1 MGAIVENAMHI
12 NAGEQTSTFRQD
24 ESFLLIP
31 ATKGMEI
38 RTTALFNY
46 FHFVRKYGE
55 VNDLNSRYEE
65 DGIHKGIQ
73 NVCLLTPVRKKGSG
87 YISATDLNLLIR
99 DKLNPATYEN
109 SEFIESLK
117 GVPEQGFD
125 YRIGDRVMLCK
136 NHRGSFVNGDM
147 GFITSF
153 EPKALDRDGAM
164 ICNAYTVRFDNPC
177 DVDGECFE
185 MIVSRKT
192 MQSEFALA
200 YAMTVHKS
208 QGSEFKAVVVA
219 FDTGWKQLQQRNLLY
234 TAVTRSKNEC
244 RIVGNMD
251 AVDVA
256 IDTNDIENRNSLLKN
271 RLQHYNNEKYLDI
284 HMTNFGT
291 SGTDCFTE

>member
-1 MGAIVENAMHI
+1 M
-12 NAGEQTSTFRQD
+12 
-24 ESFLLIP
+24 
-31 ATKGMEI
+31 
-38 RTTALFNY
+38 
-46 FHFVRKYGE
+46 
-55 VNDLNSRYEE
+55 
-65 DGIHKGIQ
+65 
-73 NVCLLTPVRKKGSG
+73 
-87 YISATDLNLLIR
+87 IR

-109 SEFIESLK
+109 SGFIESLK

-153 EPKALDRDGAM
+153 EPKALGQDGAM

-192 MQSEFALA
+192 MQSEFAL
-200 YAMTVHKS
+200 
-208 QGSEFKAVVVA
+208 
-219 FDTGWKQLQQRNLLY
+219 
-234 TAVTRSKNEC
+234 AVTRSKNEC

-271 RLQHYNNEKYLDI
+271 RLQHYNDEKYLNI
-284 HMTNFGT
+284 HVKNFGT
-291 SGTDCFTE
+291 SGTDCVSE

>member
-1 MGAIVENAMHI
+1 
-12 NAGEQTSTFRQD
+12 
-24 ESFLLIP
+24 
-31 ATKGMEI
+31 
-38 RTTALFNY
+38 
-46 FHFVRKYGE
+46 
-55 VNDLNSRYEE
+55 
-65 DGIHKGIQ
+65 
-73 NVCLLTPVRKKGSG
+73 
-87 YISATDLNLLIR
+87 
-99 DKLNPATYEN
+99 
-109 SEFIESLK
+109 
-117 GVPEQGFD
+117 
-125 YRIGDRVMLCK
+125 
-136 NHRGSFVNGDM
+136 
-147 GFITSF
+147 
-153 EPKALDRDGAM
+153 M

-291 SGTDCFTE
+291 SGTDCFAE